1 MCYGGITL
9 SLRGFFEG
17 NIRVSSSDTIRI
29 CTERTRSQTRMIEI
43 TTNQSWEISAGHHG
57 KLLGGVYPQ
66 EAKLLWLGNISERYF
81 RTFSIC
87 ILFYST
93 GLSVLSFAIKHFM
106 EQKDPRIFTSLYLS
120 W

>member
-1 MCYGGITL
+1 MYL
-9 SLRGFFEG
+9 VRPLFDER
-17 NIRVSSSDTIRI
+17 RI

-43 TTNQSWEISAGHHG
+43 TTNQISAGHHG

-81 RTFSIC
+81 RTFSIGT
-87 ILFYST
+87 LFYST